1 MASSVA
7 FFACIFFSCAISVS
21 FATEQGFAGD
31 YFSPFETE
39 VRLENAYY
47 KVEQAQRIILKTGAN
62 TSVADVLAISKNIQ
76 KAQLIF
82 SGDSF
87 NYYLLLIESSFDSTY
102 QQVLASP
109 LALLAQP
116 DIYLKRINEPFATTR
131 ELKAAP
137 SGVEQ
142 NTEKNAEKNAEKST
156 GAKPVNSN
164 HSALNN
170 AGQKVQPVNIA
181 IIDDGIL
188 LKHPALAHIT
198 PLFSYDVQSQS
209 LNAQHKTKLD
219 GHGTRIAGVLF
230 AKDANNRVSGM
241 AADAN
246 LIAIRSPNGWTSDTL
261 LSLQLAQLAGA
272 DLINCSWDMVVL
284 VAPIAD
290 AIRHLSMNGREGKGT
305 VVVFSAGNDGQ
316 HIHKSMVNVAASG
329 ALLVGA
335 LDTYGA
341 PLVSSNYG
349 EGVNVWASGQK
360 VITLSKRGG
369 YSVVAGTS
377 LAAAKTTG
385 MAAQIMAADPSL
397 AGRQIIAALT
407 KKTETDNT
415 TNNGKIN
422 NND

>member
-7 FFACIFFSCAISVS
+7 FFACILFSCAISVS
-21 FATEQGFAGD
+21 FAIEQGFAGN

-62 TSVADVLAISKNIQ
+62 TSVAAVLAISNNIQ

-87 NYYLLLIESSFDSTY
+87 NYYLLLIENSFDSTY

-116 DIYLKRINEPFATTR
+116 DIYLKRTNEPFATTR

-137 SGVEQ
+137 SGVEK
-142 NTEKNAEKNAEKST
+142 NTEKNAEKST
-156 GAKPVNSN
+156 DAKPVNSN
-164 HSALNN
+164 HSVMNN
-170 AGQKVQPVNIA
+170 ARQKVQPVNIA

-209 LNAQHKTKLD
+209 LDAQHKTKLD

-246 LIAIRSPNGWTSDTL
+246 LIAIRSPSGWTSETL

-284 VAPIAD
+284 VEPIAD

-316 HIHKSMVNVAASG
+316 HIHKSMVNIAASG

-335 LDTYGA
+335 LDTSGA

-349 EGVNVWASGQK
+349 EGVNVWANGQK

-377 LAAAKTTG
+377 LAAATTTG
-385 MAAQIMAADPSL
+385 MAAQIMAADSSL
-397 AGRQIIAALT
+397 DTSQIIVALT
-407 KKTETDNT
+407 KKAETDKT

-422 NND
+422 KND